1 MGSCSVCCDSFNKTN
16 HKKVTCPFCD
26 FESCRKCVQTYML
39 SSIEDPH
46 CMKCKHELNREF
58 VDSFCTKRFRN
69 TDYKKHREN
78 VLFERE
84 KVRMPETQPQVE
96 RIIKLRDLRHLY
108 YELLN
113 LLAHIEIGRQDAHIG
128 GQDGRYYDSGE
139 REVRVRLGNTT
150 DEMDR

>member
-1 MGSCSVCCDSFNKTN
+1 MVKNAYIRILNKDN
-16 HKKVTCPFCD
+16 NQ
-26 FESCRKCVQTYML
+26 ELCRY
-39 SSIEDPH
+39 
-46 CMKCKHELNREF
+46 ELNREF

-113 LLAHIEIGRQDAHIG
+113 ILATK
-128 GQDGRYYDSGE
+128 S
-139 REVRVRLGNTT
+139 
-150 DEMDR
+150 